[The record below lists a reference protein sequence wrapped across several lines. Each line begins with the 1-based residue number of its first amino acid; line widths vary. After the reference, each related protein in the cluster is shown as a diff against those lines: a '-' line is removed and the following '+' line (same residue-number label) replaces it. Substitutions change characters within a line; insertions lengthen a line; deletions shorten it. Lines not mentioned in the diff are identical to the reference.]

1 MPQIEIDAV
10 RALLS
15 SKPRPIGW
23 PARRKRLD
31 DVGAVWPVAPDVEV
45 TAIDLV
51 TNETIIRTAEFTV
64 KPAPAK
70 ALVPLR
76 PSLF

>member
-1 MPQIEIDAV
+1 MFERLIPV
-10 RALLS
+10 S
-15 SKPRPIGW
+15 SF
-23 PARRKRLD
+23 
-31 DVGAVWPVAPDVEV
+31 APGSYTIEV

-51 TNETIIRTAEFTV
+51 TNQTVIRATEFTV

-70 ALVPLR
+70 ALVPIR